1 MNKFNKKTYFL
12 ETYGCSANQADSDRL
27 IQQLQS
33 KSWLRVENPKNADL
47 SIVNSCGVKDPTEIK
62 VLKSIRNISE
72 IDTTTLVITGCLP
85 AISYKQIVKEAPNYG
100 AIFDTKS
107 THLFK
112 NIIKRLNSG
121 ETGIDVFSSKSEAE
135 NKIDILP
142 VLNSPVIGILT
153 INEGCDGNCTFCGT
167 KLARG
172 STVRFAPDSLVSQVE
187 HFLKKGAKIIWLTS
201 QDTGAYSW
209 ESPEKYWELPE
220 LIDSICSLPYK
231 FRLRIGMINP
241 DHSLRLSE
249 RLIHSYQKNPQVFQF
264 LHIPVQSGNDRIL
277 KLMKRRY
284 SAQEFEI
291 IIEDF
296 RKNIPD
302 LTISTDI
309 ITGFPTETEKEF
321 LDTLNLIKR
330 TNPDILNISRYGARP
345 GTIAAKMDGQVYE
358 RVSKER
364 SRMITTVWQ
373 NQVSEYNKKWLNWE
387 GNVIIE
393 DFGKRQ
399 NNEGKNTFIARNHSY
414 RPIILPENE
423 FYDNPLGKFYK
434 IRITEVNTH
443 YLLGKVKEIHEPLL
457 VD

>member
-1 MNKFNKKTYFL
+1 MKKFNKKTYFL
-12 ETYGCSANQADSDRL
+12 ETYGCSANQADTDRL

-33 KSWLRVENPKNADL
+33 KSWSRVENPQNAEL
-47 SIVNSCGVKDPTEIK
+47 SIVNSCGVKDPTELK
-62 VLKSIRNISE
+62 VLKSIKNISE
-72 IDTTTLVITGCLP
+72 IDSTTLVITGCLP
-85 AISYKQIVKEAPNYG
+85 AISYKQIVKKAPNYG

-107 THLFK
+107 THLFN
-112 NIIKRLNSG
+112 NIIKRLNG
-121 ETGIDVFSSKSEAE
+121 GKTGINVFSSKSESE

-172 STVRFAPDSLVSQVE
+172 STVPFAPTSLINQVE

-201 QDTGAYSW
+201 QDTGAYYW

-220 LIDSICSLPYK
+220 LIDEICSLPYK
-231 FRLRIGMINP
+231 FRLRVGMINP

-249 RLIHSYQKNPQVFQF
+249 RLILSYQKNPQVFQF

-284 SAQEFEI
+284 TTQEFEI

-296 RKNIPD
+296 RKNLPD
-302 LTISTDI
+302 LTISTDV
-309 ITGFPTETEKEF
+309 ITGFPTETEEEF

-345 GTIAAKMDGQVYE
+345 GTIAAKMDGQVHE

-364 SRMITTVWQ
+364 SRMMTTVWQ
-373 NQVSEYNKKWLNWE
+373 NQVAEYNKKWLNWE

-393 DFGKRQ
+393 DLGKKQ
-399 NNEGKNTFIARNHSY
+399 NNEGNNTFIARNHSY
-414 RPIILPENE
+414 RPIIISENE
-423 FYDNPLGKFYK
+423 FHENPLGKFYK
-434 IRITEVNTH
+434 ITITDVNTH
-443 YLLGKVKEIHEPLL
+443 YLLGKVKETHESLL